1 MRILWIKTSPLHPLT
16 RGGDLRTFH
25 VLRHLHQRHEVTFV
39 GMVADEGQ
47 AASAQQAHE
56 YSTHAFWSYERK
68 ASLQL
73 PKWRFLAGALANV
86 MSDLPYAV
94 ARFQSRNLRCRV
106 VSQLELR
113 QLRFDLI
120 VSDFLFPAAS
130 LPWHMKEMS
139 QCPWVLFQH
148 NVEAMIWKRRAEGKT
163 GLKAWYWNAQRDR
176 MQRFEEKAS
185 RRFDGVLAVSE
196 EDARI
201 FREEM
206 KLTNVLGVV
215 PTGVDLDY
223 FQAVP
228 KSAPTVPTVV
238 FMGSMDWYANVDG
251 VQWFAETVWPLVQ
264 KEVPNA
270 KFVVVGRK
278 PPADIQALATGGR
291 NIEVTGTV
299 PDVRPFLR
307 GADVVVV
314 PLRIGG
320 GTRLKIYEAMAAEV
334 PVVSTRI
341 GAEGL
346 DVVDGRHLLLANS
359 AEDTAASV
367 VRVLRSPALGA
378 ELARHALEEVARPC
392 SWAAAAQVFENACAG
407 LTKQAGGGQA

>member
-25 VLRHLHQRHEVTFV
+25 VLRHLHLRHEVTFV
-39 GMVADEGQ
+39 GMTADAGQIEG
-47 AASAQQAHE
+47 ARQAHQ
-56 YSTHAFWSYERK
+56 YSTRAFWAYEPK
-68 ASLQL
+68 ASLHL
-73 PKWRFLAGALANV
+73 ARWKFLAGALANV
-86 MSDLPYAV
+86 ASELPYAISRFRSRLLWQLIA
-94 ARFQSRNLRCRV
+94 ARLKEQDFDV
-106 VSQLELR
+106 V
-113 QLRFDLI
+113 

-130 LPWHMKEMS
+130 MPWQLKQRGS
-139 QCPWVLFQH
+139 PWVLFQH
-148 NVEAMIWKRRAEGKT
+148 NVESMIWKRRAEGKT
-163 GLKAWYWNAQRDR
+163 GLKARYWNAQRDR
-176 MQRFEEKAS
+176 MQNFEEKVS

-215 PTGVDLDY
+215 PTGVDMDY

-228 KSAPTVPTVV
+228 KKVPSVPTVV

-251 VQWFAETVWPLVQ
+251 VRWFAEAVWPVVQ
-264 KEVPNA
+264 REVSDA
-270 KFVVVGRK
+270 KFVIVGRQ
-278 PPADIQALATGGR
+278 PPAEIQALASSGR

-299 PDVRPFLR
+299 PDVRPHLR
-307 GADVVVV
+307 GSHVVVV

-320 GTRLKIYEAMAAEV
+320 GTRLKILEAMAAEV

-346 DVVDGRHLLLANS
+346 CVADGRHLLMADTTV
-359 AEDTAASV
+359 DTAAAV
-367 VRVLRSPALGA
+367 VRVLRSLALGA
-378 ELARHALEEVARPC
+378 ELANNALEEVARPR
-392 SWAAAAQVFENACAG
+392 SWAAAAHIFEKACTE
-407 LTKQAGGGQA
+407 LTLQAREGGGA

>member
-25 VLRHLHQRHEVTFV
+25 VLRHLHLRHEVTFV

-47 AASAQQAHE
+47 RVGSQQSHE
-56 YSTHAFWSYERK
+56 YSTRAVWSHVPK

-73 PKWRFLAGALANV
+73 ARWKFLAGALANLA
-86 MSDLPYAV
+86 SGLPYAV
-94 ARFQSRNLRCRV
+94 ARFKSTALRGHLAT
-106 VSQLELR
+106 QLEPR
-113 QLRFDLI
+113 QPRFDLI

-148 NVEAMIWKRRAEGKT
+148 NVESMIWKRRAEGKT
-163 GLKAWYWNAQRDR
+163 GLKAKYWNTQRDR
-176 MQRFEEKAS
+176 MLRFEEEAS

-206 KLTNVLGVV
+206 RLTNVLGVV

-228 KSAPTVPTVV
+228 KAAPPAPTVV

-251 VQWFAETVWPLVQ
+251 VKWFAEAVWPLVQ
-264 KEVPNA
+264 KEVPDA
-270 KFVVVGRK
+270 RFVVVGRK
-278 PPADIQALATGGR
+278 PPPEIEALATSGR

-299 PDVRPFLR
+299 PDVRPYLR

-346 DVVDGRHLLLANS
+346 DVADGRHLLLADS
-359 AEDTAASV
+359 AEDTASAV
-367 VRVLRSPALGA
+367 VRVLRSPPLGA
-378 ELARHALEEVARPC
+378 DLARHALAEVARPC
-392 SWAAAAQVFENACAG
+392 SWAAAAQIFENACAG
-407 LTKQAGGGQA
+407 LTKRGEGGKA

>member
-39 GMVADEGQ
+39 GMTADDGQVEG
-47 AASAQQAHE
+47 AQKSHE
-56 YSTHAFWSYERK
+56 YSTHAFWAHEPK
-68 ASLQL
+68 VSLHL
-73 PKWRFLAGALANV
+73 ARWKFLAGALANV
-86 MSDLPYAV
+86 ASHLPYAV
-94 ARFQSRNLRCRV
+94 QRFRSVRLCHLIISRFREQVFDV
-106 VSQLELR
+106 V
-113 QLRFDLI
+113 

-148 NVEAMIWKRRAEGKT
+148 NVESMIWKRRAEGKA
-163 GLKAWYWNAQRDR
+163 GLKAKYWDAQRDR
-176 MQRFEEKAS
+176 MLRFEEEAS

-201 FREEM
+201 FRHEM
-206 KLTNVLGVV
+206 QLTNVLGVV

-223 FQAVP
+223 FQQLP
-228 KSAPTVPTVV
+228 KTAPPVPTVV

-251 VQWFAETVWPLVQ
+251 VQWFAEAVWPQVQ

-270 KFVVVGRK
+270 RFVVVGRK
-278 PPADIQALATGGR
+278 PPAEIQALAASGG

-299 PDVRPFLR
+299 PDVRPYLR

-346 DVVDGRHLLLANS
+346 NVEHERHILMADS
-359 AEDTAASV
+359 AEDTAAAV
-367 VRVLRSPALGA
+367 LRVLRSPALGA
-378 ELARHALEEVARPC
+378 ELALNALEEVARPC
-392 SWAAAAQVFENACAG
+392 SWAAAARIFEDACAG
-407 LTKQAGGGQA
+407 LIKQNKGGKA

>member
-25 VLRHLHQRHEVTFV
+25 LLRHLHQRHEVTFV
-39 GMVADEGQ
+39 GMTADSSQLAGAMQ
-47 AASAQQAHE
+47 AGE
-56 YSTHAFWSYERK
+56 YSTHAVWAHEPK
-68 ASLQL
+68 VSLQL
-73 PKWRFLAGALANV
+73 ARWKFLAGALAN
-86 MSDLPYAV
+86 MASFLPYAV
-94 ARFQSRNLRCRV
+94 ARFESSRLRRLV
-106 VSQLELR
+106 AGRLKGQRYDVL
-113 QLRFDLI
+113 
-120 VSDFLFPAAS
+120 VADFLFPAVS
-130 LPWHMKEMS
+130 LPWEHKAAS

-148 NVEAMIWKRRAEGKT
+148 NVESMIWKRRAEDRT
-163 GLKAWYWNAQRDR
+163 GFKALYYKAQRDR
-176 MQRFEEKAS
+176 MLRFESHAS
-185 RRFDGVLAVSE
+185 SRFDGVLAVSE

-201 FREEM
+201 FKTEM
-206 KLTNVLGVV
+206 NLTQVLGVV

-223 FQAVP
+223 FQSLP
-228 KSAPTVPTVV
+228 RTPSSVPTVV

-251 VQWFAETVWPLVQ
+251 VKWFVDSVWPLVQ
-264 KEVPNA
+264 SKIPQA
-270 KFVVVGRK
+270 RLVVVGRK
-278 PPADIQALATGGR
+278 PPAEILRMATSGR

-346 DVVDGRHLLLANS
+346 DVEDGRHVLLADS
-359 AEDTAASV
+359 AEDTAAKV
-367 VRVLRSPALGA
+367 VQVLSTPALGA
-378 ELARHALEEVARPC
+378 ELAHHALEEVALPC
-392 SWAAAAQVFENACAG
+392 SWAAAAQIFEAACEE
-407 LTKQAGGGQA
+407 LIQKRSKS